1 MRRVVACGAVAA
13 LAGCAAMTPEP
24 MAPLTPAQSRALV
37 MDAAAEVVAT
47 LKLPVLR
54 AVFWHASCNDQGQA
68 PFRGQVRI
76 TYPAGAG
83 AAEYESEM
91 AGMIRRL
98 TDTGWS
104 ADPGFHSHSPVVTK
118 SGITA
123 ILRDRNASMP
133 TRAVEVLG
141 ECRDV
146 TERRQVDERPQWID
160 LPE

>member
-1 MRRVVACGAVAA
+1 MRRVVACGAVTA
-13 LAGCAAMTPEP
+13 LAGCAAMMPEP
-24 MAPLTPAQSRALV
+24 VAPLTPVQSRALV
-37 MDAAAEVVAT
+37 MDAAAEIVST
-47 LKLPVLR
+47 LNLPVVR
-54 AVFWHASCNDQGQA
+54 AAFWHSSCNDQGQA

-76 TYPAGAG
+76 TYPASATAEGSESQIGA
-83 AAEYESEM
+83 
-91 AGMIRRL
+91 MIRQL

-104 ADPGFHSHSPVVTK
+104 ADPGFRSHSPVLTK
-118 SGITA
+118 SGVTA

-146 TERRQVDERPQWID
+146 TERRQEDERPQWID